1 MYRRRPFSEREWRLI
16 RMRRVV
22 NFLSIVTLLNPV
34 PSKYSAYFGVAYLS
48 ARDQKKIN
56 EE

>member
-48 ARDQKKIN
+48 ARDQKK
-56 EE
+56 